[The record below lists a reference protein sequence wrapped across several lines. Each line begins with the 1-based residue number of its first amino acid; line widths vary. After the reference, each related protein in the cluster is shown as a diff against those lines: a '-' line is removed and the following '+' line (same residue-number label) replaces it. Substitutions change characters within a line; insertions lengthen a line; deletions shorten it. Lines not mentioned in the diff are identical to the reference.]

1 MGKTL
6 KAAEKQVG
14 KTTKAVAKTAQ
25 RTKMIEAKVPCPH
38 CGGPAT
44 LAVQYYPP
52 KGPSISARG
61 CGKCGVV
68 YQPRDGTVLV
78 RGVKAL

>member
-6 KAAEKQVG
+6 KAVEKQVG
-14 KTTKAVAKTAQ
+14 KTAKAVAKTAQ
-25 RTKMIEAKVPCPH
+25 RTKTVEAKVPCPH
-38 CGGPAT
+38 CGGPVT
-44 LAVQYYPP
+44 LPVQYYPP
-52 KGPSISARG
+52 KGPAVSARG

-78 RGVKAL
+78 RGVVGL